1 MLRRIV
7 RIEWVF
13 VSFLATSAFAQEF
26 RGSMGGRVIDQQQAL
41 VPNVKITAVNNDN
54 GARFQTTSSAD
65 GSYSLPFLP
74 PGPYTVTAEAP
85 GFKRYS
91 NPNLRVATNERQQ
104 LDIALELGD
113 VGQSVTIT
121 AESSLLETATAST
134 GQVINS
140 RQIENMPMNGRTPL
154 VLAQLAFGVTPNS
167 DPKFSRPF
175 DNSGP
180 SDFSMGGAPS
190 RSNELLI
197 DGAPDTTRNSRVA
210 YNPPVDAVQEVKVET
225 FQSDAAYGH
234 TGGGTVNVVMKGGTN
249 DFHGAAYDFNQV
261 SRLAATP
268 YFTNRSGQKKP
279 AGNFNQYGVNGG
291 GPILIPKVFNGRNR
305 LFWFFGF
312 EGIRDSFPEPL
323 TGTVPTQAE
332 RGGDFSQLL
341 TVGANYQLYDP
352 LTGVQEGSRVRRQP
366 FAGNI
371 LPASR
376 LSAIAKNYMQFYPL
390 PNQTGRPDGQDNYLA
405 NSVRS
410 DVYDSEL
417 GRLDFNLS
425 DRHKFFYNFRHN
437 ARVENRGNAF
447 KNIATGNFLGRI
459 NWGSMIDDVYTF
471 SPTLVMN
478 TRLNWTRFT
487 ESNTRPSDGYDFT
500 QLGFSKSLL
509 AYSARHVLPTIDLDR
524 FADVGNSG
532 GDNTPFDIFQLFL
545 SLTKIHGKHVLKFGT
560 DVREYRE
567 SSASYGNS
575 SGAYQF
581 RSDLLRGPLDN
592 STGAPLGQ
600 DLASFL
606 LGYPT
611 GGSWD
616 INTFRTQQAKYYA
629 LFLQDD
635 FRVRS
640 NLTLNLGLRFERDLP
655 TTERFNRSVNGFD
668 TTSPSPIAKQ
678 AEAAYAAK
686 PAPGLPVDLFK
697 VRGGVLFAGPNG
709 NEIYHTQSGYFS
721 PRFGFAWTPAGPGGK
736 TVIRGGA
743 GVFVFPIGTTG
754 LNQLGF
760 SQSTPILGASATGG
774 LRPTSTLE
782 NPFPLG
788 IAQPTGDSLG
798 LATFLG
804 RNVAFFNPNPLN
816 PYSARWTLDI
826 QRELSRNLVFEIG
839 YTGNRS
845 VHLPIDQQLGYVPRQ
860 YLSTLPYRD
869 QPTIDRNTANVDNP
883 FAGLLPGTNLNGSR
897 VQFNQLVRAYPQFTG
912 SNPVTRQSANDG
924 GSYFHGL
931 QVRLEKRFSS
941 GLQFLA
947 NYQFA
952 RTVEETSR
960 LNDFSGPEKRN
971 GSIDRPHRFVTSFSY
986 DLPFGHGKPLG
997 GGAGPVLNRIIGG
1010 WIINGIYSYES
1021 GAPAGDWGNVIY
1033 LGGDLHWNARGVDG
1047 AFDTTRFNRVS
1058 SQQLSDNVRTFP
1070 TRFANLRQDATN
1082 NVDASIMKNTP
1093 IKERVMLQF
1102 RTEFFNAFNHAVFS
1116 APQLSPTN
1124 SNFGNITG
1132 VTNLERHIQMGLRL
1146 TW

>member
-1 MLRRIV
+1 M
-7 RIEWVF
+7 
-13 VSFLATSAFAQEF
+13 
-26 RGSMGGRVIDQQQAL
+26 
-41 VPNVKITAVNNDN
+41 
-54 GARFQTTSSAD
+54 
-65 GSYSLPFLP
+65 
-74 PGPYTVTAEAP
+74 
-85 GFKRYS
+85 
-91 NPNLRVATNERQQ
+91 
-104 LDIALELGD
+104 
-113 VGQSVTIT
+113 
-121 AESSLLETATAST
+121 
-134 GQVINS
+134 
-140 RQIENMPMNGRTPL
+140 
-154 VLAQLAFGVTPNS
+154 
-167 DPKFSRPF
+167 
-175 DNSGP
+175 
-180 SDFSMGGAPS
+180 
-190 RSNELLI
+190 
-197 DGAPDTTRNSRVA
+197 
-210 YNPPVDAVQEVKVET
+210 
-225 FQSDAAYGH
+225 
-234 TGGGTVNVVMKGGTN
+234 
-249 DFHGAAYDFNQV
+249 
-261 SRLAATP
+261 
-268 YFTNRSGQKKP
+268 
-279 AGNFNQYGVNGG
+279 
-291 GPILIPKVFNGRNR
+291 
-305 LFWFFGF
+305 
-312 EGIRDSFPEPL
+312 
-323 TGTVPTQAE
+323 
-332 RGGDFSQLL
+332 
-341 TVGANYQLYDP
+341 GANYQLYDP

-524 FADVGNSG
+524 SADVGNSG

-686 PAPGLPVDLFK
+686 PAPGLPVDLSRSAAAFSSPVPTAMK
-697 VRGGVLFAGPNG
+697 SITHSPATSARGSASPGPRPDL
-709 NEIYHTQSGYFS
+709 EERPSSAAERAFS
-721 PRFGFAWTPAGPGGK
+721 SSPSAPPD
-736 TVIRGGA
+736 
-743 GVFVFPIGTTG
+743 
-754 LNQLGF
+754 
-760 SQSTPILGASATGG
+760 STSLASPNPLPILGASATGASG
-774 LRPTSTLE
+774 PRRPSKILFRSGSRNRQETRSVSPPFSGETSPSSTPTRSTPTPPAGPSIFKG
-782 NPFPLG
+782 NYPAIWCSRSAIRATARSIFPS
-788 IAQPTGDSLG
+788 TSNS
-798 LATFLG
+798 ATF
-804 RNVAFFNPNPLN
+804 P
-816 PYSARWTLDI
+816 
-826 QRELSRNLVFEIG
+826 
-839 YTGNRS
+839 
-845 VHLPIDQQLGYVPRQ
+845 
-860 YLSTLPYRD
+860 
-869 QPTIDRNTANVDNP
+869 
-883 FAGLLPGTNLNGSR
+883 
-897 VQFNQLVRAYPQFTG
+897 
-912 SNPVTRQSANDG
+912 
-924 GSYFHGL
+924 
-931 QVRLEKRFSS
+931 
-941 GLQFLA
+941 
-947 NYQFA
+947 
-952 RTVEETSR
+952 
-960 LNDFSGPEKRN
+960 
-971 GSIDRPHRFVTSFSY
+971 GSI
-986 DLPFGHGKPLG
+986 
-997 GGAGPVLNRIIGG
+997 
-1010 WIINGIYSYES
+1010 
-1021 GAPAGDWGNVIY
+1021 
-1033 LGGDLHWNARGVDG
+1033 
-1047 AFDTTRFNRVS
+1047 
-1058 SQQLSDNVRTFP
+1058 
-1070 TRFANLRQDATN
+1070 
-1082 NVDASIMKNTP
+1082 
-1093 IKERVMLQF
+1093 
-1102 RTEFFNAFNHAVFS
+1102 
-1116 APQLSPTN
+1116 
-1124 SNFGNITG
+1124 
-1132 VTNLERHIQMGLRL
+1132 
-1146 TW
+1146 